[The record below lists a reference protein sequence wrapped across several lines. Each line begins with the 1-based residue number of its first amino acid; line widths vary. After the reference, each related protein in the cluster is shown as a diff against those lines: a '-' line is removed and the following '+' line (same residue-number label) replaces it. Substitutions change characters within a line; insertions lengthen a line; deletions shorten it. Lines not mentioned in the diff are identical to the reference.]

1 MNGRTDL
8 AMESYALWRRDA
20 GKTTRL
26 PGVMAEEE
34 ERGGVHITRVEIIDA
49 RGEAALGKPKGRYV
63 TLELRAFSRREP
75 GSFEEAAQAIADEA
89 QAFLGNPSSAL
100 CAGLGNDA
108 LSADAFGPR
117 VLGNLLVTRHMKSY
131 DPAAFSGFCSVAA
144 VQPGVLGTSGMEAL
158 EQVQA
163 VARELKPDVVIA
175 FDALAAMEPER
186 LCRTI
191 QLTDAGIAP
200 GSGLGNRRAAFTK
213 ASLKRPVLA
222 VGAPTLMDAETLAGR
237 ELSGLSGLIVTPRDV
252 DSRVRELSRLAGFG
266 VSMALHGGL
275 KASDVAG
282 FLA

>member
-20 GKTTRL
+20 GETTRL

-34 ERGGVHITRVEIIDA
+34 ERGGVHITRVEIFDA

-191 QLTDAGIAP
+191 QLTDAGLAP

-275 KASDVAG
+275 KASDAAG

>member
-20 GKTTRL
+20 GETTRL

-191 QLTDAGIAP
+191 QLTDAGLAP

-266 VSMALHGGL
+266 VSMALHSGL

>member
-20 GKTTRL
+20 GETTRL

-34 ERGGVHITRVEIIDA
+34 ERGGVHITRVEILDA

-191 QLTDAGIAP
+191 QLTDAGLAP

>member
-8 AMESYALWRRDA
+8 AMESYELWRRGA
-20 GKTTRL
+20 GETTKL
-26 PGVMAEEE
+26 SGVIAGEEDL
-34 ERGGVHITRVEIIDA
+34 GGVHITRVEILDA

-63 TLELRAFSRREP
+63 TLELRAFARREP
-75 GSFEEAAQAIADEA
+75 GSFEEAAEA
-89 QAFLGNPSSAL
+89 VAKEVRALLGSISSAL

-117 VLGNLLVTRHMKSY
+117 VLEHLLVTRHLKSF
-131 DPAAFSGFCSVAA
+131 DTAAFSGFCSVCAM
-144 VQPGVLGTSGMEAL
+144 QPGVLGTSGMEAL
-158 EQVQA
+158 EQVRA
-163 VARELKPDVVIA
+163 VAREVKPEAIVA

-213 ASLKRPVLA
+213 ASLKTPVLA
-222 VGAPTLMDAETLAGR
+222 VGAPTLMDAQTLAGR

-252 DSRVRELSRLAGFG
+252 DFRVRELSRVAGYG

-275 KASDVAG
+275 SAEDAAG

>member
-20 GKTTRL
+20 GETTRL

-191 QLTDAGIAP
+191 QLTDAGLAP

-275 KASDVAG
+275 SAEDVAG

>member
-20 GKTTRL
+20 GETTRL

-89 QAFLGNPSSAL
+89 RSFLGSPSSAL

>member
-20 GKTTRL
+20 GETTRL

-34 ERGGVHITRVEIIDA
+34 ERGGVHITRVEIFDA

>member
-8 AMESYALWRRDA
+8 AMESYELWRRDA
-20 GKTTRL
+20 GETTRL

-34 ERGGVHITRVEIIDA
+34 ERGGVHITRVEILDA

-63 TLELRAFSRREP
+63 TLELRAFARREP
-75 GSFEEAAQAIADEA
+75 GSFEEAAEA
-89 QAFLGNPSSAL
+89 VAREARALLGSISSAL

-108 LSADAFGPR
+108 LPADAFGPR
-117 VLGNLLVTRHMKSY
+117 VLGNLLVTRHMKSF

-163 VARELKPDVVIA
+163 VAREIKPEVIIA
-175 FDALAAMEPER
+175 FDALAAMESER

-252 DSRVRELSRLAGFG
+252 DFRVRELSRLAGFG
-266 VSMALHGGL
+266 VSMALHDGL
-275 KASDVAG
+275 KASDVAD

>member
-20 GKTTRL
+20 GETTRL

-144 VQPGVLGTSGMEAL
+144 GQPGVLGTSGMEAL

-275 KASDVAG
+275 SAEDVAG

>member
-20 GKTTRL
+20 GETTRL

-89 QAFLGNPSSAL
+89 RSFLGSPSSAL

-191 QLTDAGIAP
+191 QLTDAGLAP

>member
-20 GKTTRL
+20 GETTRL

-49 RGEAALGKPKGRYV
+49 RGETALGKPKGRYV

-163 VARELKPDVVIA
+163 VARELKPDIVIA

-191 QLTDAGIAP
+191 QLTDAGLAP

-275 KASDVAG
+275 SAADVAG

>member
-20 GKTTRL
+20 GETTRL

-275 KASDVAG
+275 SAEDLAG

>member
-1 MNGRTDL
+1 MNARTDL

-20 GKTTRL
+20 GETTEL
-26 PGVMAEEE
+26 PGVIAGEED
-34 ERGGVHITRVEIIDA
+34 RGGVHITRVEILDA

-63 TLELRAFSRREP
+63 TLELRAFARREP
-75 GSFEEAAQAIADEA
+75 GSFEEAAEA
-89 QAFLGNPSSAL
+89 VAKEARALLGRISSAL

-117 VLGNLLVTRHMKSY
+117 VLENLLVTRHLKRF
-131 DPAAFSGFCSVAA
+131 DPAAFSGFCSVCALK
-144 VQPGVLGTSGMEAL
+144 PGVLGTSGMEAL
-158 EQVQA
+158 EQVRA
-163 VARELKPDVVIA
+163 VAREVKPEAVIA

-200 GSGLGNRRAAFTK
+200 GSGLGNCRAAFTK
-213 ASLKRPVLA
+213 ASLKTPVLA
-222 VGAPTLMDAETLAGR
+222 VGAPTLMDAEALAGR

-252 DSRVRELSRLAGFG
+252 DERVRGLSRVAGFG
-266 VSMALHGGL
+266 VSMALHEGL
-275 KASDVAG
+275 SAKDMAG

>member
-252 DSRVRELSRLAGFG
+252 DSRVLELSRLAGFG

>member
-20 GKTTRL
+20 GETTRL

-237 ELSGLSGLIVTPRDV
+237 ELSGLLGLIVTPRDV

>member
-20 GKTTRL
+20 GETTRL

-63 TLELRAFSRREP
+63 TLELRTFSRREP

>member
-20 GKTTRL
+20 GETTRL